1 MTALVKAIEQKRF
14 KQAEFLLRHGENV
27 NQQEKH
33 SGTTP
38 LLAVCFLDD
47 ENLACRI
54 AKRLLRRGADVSLH
68 DVNGMSPL
76 MQASK
81 LGKEKLVQALIE
93 SQECDFAAADSEGNT
108 ALIHSIEAG
117 NSRITKAITEAMNV
131 FDVRAADKANK
142 NGETP
147 LIRATKLKRNECKEV
162 LLSDGKASP
171 CARDFTLKLNAK
183 EWELYLNR
191 RKEND
196 ESEGKNSGESNCNE
210 KGIQPRTRGKR
221 STFNSR
227 QDLINTALPLRHSVS
242 FIQQSKP
249 GNIALTRRT
258 KSAPLVKGERGGS
271 LANEKPRFKHKKEEK
286 GVDNWLMPANEN
298 SSLPQKPLQDEK
310 NSIQHSVALVT
321 YAGSPDKHVEQ
332 LKMEPK
338 GDCAKEG
345 SPRTIGGKKA
355 LKNYQS
361 QLHQLFSLM
370 TDQNSNSF
378 RSPAKERSQ
387 EKKRSNR
394 AKSAVSREFS
404 KRHSSR
410 RGSMMT
416 QTAAHAQ
423 RRWST
428 AMTAI
433 STSERFSS
441 LYNRSDFQLLDKSVL
456 RSRRGSLRSNPDVL
470 GFTSPVSRTTR
481 KSTVSPNLVKLDPNL
496 SHSLPERRSLA
507 RVKSSKPRARLYTRH
522 NSDSLISAGNLLS
535 RFSGV
540 PITKTPVIE
549 EGEEGAAGDC

>member
-14 KQAEFLLRHGENV
+14 KQAEFLLRRGENV

-131 FDVRAADKANK
+131 FNVRAADKANK

-196 ESEGKNSGESNCNE
+196 ESEGKKSVDSNCNE
-210 KGIQPRTRGKR
+210 NGIQPRTRGKR

-227 QDLINTALPLRHSVS
+227 QDLANTALPLRHSVS
-242 FIQQSKP
+242 FIQQS
-249 GNIALTRRT
+249 NMALTRRT

-271 LANEKPRFKHKKEEK
+271 VANEKTRFKHKKEEK

-310 NSIQHSVALVT
+310 NPIQDSVALVT
-321 YAGSPDKHVEQ
+321 YAGSPDKYVEQ

-345 SPRTIGGKKA
+345 PPRTISGKKA

-387 EKKRSNR
+387 EEKRSSR

-410 RGSMMT
+410 RGSLMT

-428 AMTAI
+428 TMTAI
-433 STSERFSS
+433 NSLERFSS
-441 LYNRSDFQLLDKSVL
+441 LYNRSDFQVLDKFVQ
-456 RSRRGSLRSNPDVL
+456 RSRRGSLRSNPDLL

-481 KSTVSPNLVKLDPNL
+481 KSTVSPNLVKLNPNL
-496 SHSLPERRSLA
+496 SHSLPERRSFA
-507 RVKSSKPRARLYTRH
+507 RVKTSKPKARLYTRH
-522 NSDSLISAGNLLS
+522 NSDSLISTGNLLS

-540 PITKTPVIE
+540 PSTKTPVIE
-549 EGEEGAAGDC
+549 ESEEGAAGDC

>member
-14 KQAEFLLRHGENV
+14 KQAEILLRRGENV

-38 LLAVCFLDD
+38 LLAVCFLDE
-47 ENLACRI
+47 ENVACRI
-54 AKRLLRRGADVSLH
+54 AKRLLRRGADVSLQ

-93 SQECDFAAADSEGNT
+93 SQECDFAAADYEGNT

-191 RKEND
+191 TKEND
-196 ESEGKNSGESNCNE
+196 ESKGKNSGDSNCNE

-242 FIQQSKP
+242 FIQQIKP
-249 GNIALTRRT
+249 GNNALTRRT
-258 KSAPLVKGERGGS
+258 KSAPLVKGEMGRS
-271 LANEKPRFKHKKEEK
+271 LANGKPRFKHKKEEM
-286 GVDNWLMPANEN
+286 GVNKWLMPANEN

-310 NSIQHSVALVT
+310 NTIQHGVALVT
-321 YAGSPDKHVEQ
+321 YIGSPDKHVEQ

-338 GDCAKEG
+338 GDCVKDG
-345 SPRTIGGKKA
+345 PPRAISGKKA

-370 TDQNSNSF
+370 TVQNSNSF
-378 RSPAKERSQ
+378 RSTAKERTQ
-387 EKKRSNR
+387 EEKRSSR
-394 AKSAVSREFS
+394 AKSAVRRESS

-410 RGSMMT
+410 RGSLMT

-428 AMTAI
+428 AMTTI
-433 STSERFSS
+433 STLERFSS
-441 LYNRSDFQLLDKSVL
+441 LYNRSNFQVLDKSVP
-456 RSRRGSLRSNPDVL
+456 RSRRGSLRSNPDL
-470 GFTSPVSRTTR
+470 SGFTLPLSRTTR
-481 KSTVSPNLVKLDPNL
+481 TSTVSPNLVKLDPNL
-496 SHSLPERRSLA
+496 SHSLPERRRLA

-522 NSDSLISAGNLLS
+522 NSDSLISTGNLLS
-535 RFSGV
+535 RLSGV
-540 PITKTPVIE
+540 RSTNTPLIE
-549 EGEEGAAGDC
+549 ETEEGTADDS